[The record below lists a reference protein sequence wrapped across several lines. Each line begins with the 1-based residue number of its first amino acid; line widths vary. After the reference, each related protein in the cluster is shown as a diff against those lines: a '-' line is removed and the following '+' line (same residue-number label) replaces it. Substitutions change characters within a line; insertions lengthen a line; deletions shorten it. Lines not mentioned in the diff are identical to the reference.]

1 VRALGV
7 WELSVKESSHVS
19 PRSSPAMLGAG
30 SGVAAT
36 NVFATLHKTN
46 LKSESTRNRIR
57 TYRCRVANA
66 AALDSACQQG
76 RSFPLLFVKMDW
88 DEWAGKARLLGNTFS
103 SLPSM
108 DIHIQK
114 PFIATPGHPGAQNP
128 DAPARRRQRG
138 RRSGA
143 AASPDGAELGL
154 GVKGVH
160 RAAIIDDRRRLGVS

>member
-1 VRALGV
+1 
-7 WELSVKESSHVS
+7 VKESSHVS
-19 PRSSPAMLGAG
+19 PRSPPAMLGAG

-114 PFIATPGHPGAQNP
+114 PFIATPPPPVTRGTKPRCPSPAAGQAVGCRRIAGWRRVRARGCGGAS
-128 DAPARRRQRG
+128 DDHHRR
-138 RRSGA
+138 
-143 AASPDGAELGL
+143 
-154 GVKGVH
+154 
-160 RAAIIDDRRRLGVS
+160 

>member
-1 VRALGV
+1 
-7 WELSVKESSHVS
+7 VKESSHVS
-19 PRSSPAMLGAG
+19 PRSPPAMLGAG

-114 PFIATPGHPGAQNP
+114 PFIATPRSRGAQNP
-128 DAPARRRQRG
+128 DAPARQRG

-154 GVKGVH
+154 GAAGVH
-160 RAAIIDDRRRLGVS
+160 RTTIIDDRKRLGVS

>member
-1 VRALGV
+1 
-7 WELSVKESSHVS
+7 VKESSHVS
-19 PRSSPAMLGAG
+19 PRSPPAMLGAG

-57 TYRCRVANA
+57 TYRCRVPNA

-114 PFIATPGHPGAQNP
+114 PFIATPRSRGGTKPRRPSPATAAGQAVGCRRIAGWRRVRARGCGGASGSHY
-128 DAPARRRQRG
+128 QR
-138 RRSGA
+138 
-143 AASPDGAELGL
+143 
-154 GVKGVH
+154 
-160 RAAIIDDRRRLGVS
+160 

>member
-1 VRALGV
+1 
-7 WELSVKESSHVS
+7 VKESSHVS
-19 PRSSPAMLGAG
+19 PRSPPAMLGAG

-114 PFIATPGHPGAQNP
+114 PFIATPGHAGAQP
-128 DAPARRRQRG
+128 RRPSLATAAGQAVGCRRIAGWRRVRARGSGGASGGHHRR
-138 RRSGA
+138 
-143 AASPDGAELGL
+143 
-154 GVKGVH
+154 
-160 RAAIIDDRRRLGVS
+160 